1 MFPDGTWSALLGA
14 CPVPGH
20 RHGESHSAFAFHG
33 HSRGDAGEAWG
44 LRPYRSTLYAFCAA
58 LDADRGLPGDV
69 RWCISLK
76 TRSGANPPEPR
87 QSHGEPIPTTATSRD
102 CYTSAGPA
110 IRGTASGYTRRPRL
124 ARGVTC
130 LEYAKSPG
138 GVPEPCSGA
147 RTRWCSGDRFTN
159 SDQLGSAC
167 GLAGLAAVSDLS
179 MGRLFY
185 RSPYYVVA
193 ALNLTT
199 SSAGTRPRSFTS
211 MPWALAHSRTSV
223 AFSPVAEV
231 LRPLRGGRRAPPL
244 TRRAAPT

>member
-1 MFPDGTWSALLGA
+1 MERAPW
-14 CPVPGH
+14 
-20 RHGESHSAFAFHG
+20 
-33 HSRGDAGEAWG
+33 
-44 LRPYRSTLYAFCAA
+44 
-58 LDADRGLPGDV
+58 GLPGSWSWARREPWRFRFPRSFARRCGRGVGTSAVQVNAV
-69 RWCISLK
+69 RVLRSARCRPRPAWRRTSAGASAHRRVLVPPHPSRGSHMGSL
-76 TRSGANPPEPR
+76 SLR
-87 QSHGEPIPTTATSRD
+87 QRPSRD
-102 CYTSAGPA
+102 CHPSAGPA

-124 ARGVTC
+124 ARGITR
-130 LEYAKSPG
+130 LEHAKSPG

-159 SDQLGSAC
+159 SDQLGGAC
-167 GLAGLAAVSDLS
+167 GLAGLVAVSDPS

-185 RSPYYVVA
+185 PSPYYAVA

-231 LRPLRGGRRAPPL
+231 LRPLRAGRRAPPL